1 MKAPVGTTEYEEK
14 IRNAREYLARL
25 KKGRALL
32 QEATKDSNIAEATKI
47 VKHYNTVSEECFQE
61 LEMATLLLQ
70 FQTSHSSVWV
80 RADGSLVKAEEVVDG
95 NAVEIDPWM
104 LYSANMLMNVF
115 GPEIKEYLEFKE

>member
-1 MKAPVGTTEYEEK
+1 MKAAVGTNEYEEK

-32 QEATKDSNIAEATKI
+32 QEATKESNIAQATKI
-47 VKHYNTVSEECFQE
+47 VNLFNTVSEECFQE

-80 RADGSLVKAEEVVDG
+80 RADGSLVKADEVVDG
-95 NAVEIDPWM
+95 NAVEIDPWT